1 MNRISKFYFFLGPLI
16 SHKIPSITKPKNCFK
31 LNFTTLNRPIGNIYL
46 VNKKIMCRTFYNTYT
61 YRNLSSLSGASS
73 LNEHKLSSSILP
85 YIKFDD
91 NPPLEM
97 YKDVST
103 FELLKTLFVMEL
115 CSIPFL
121 VKNADKLIALA
132 EMMMGKHF
140 CNKIIKSTIFHQF
153 VAGESIEDVVRI
165 LNHLKVK
172 GVSPFIAVPI
182 EELPY
187 NEDDGIVKEGG
198 FDEIFAKNV
207 AYIMESLHLFAQ
219 NFPNCHTTIN
229 FKISS
234 LIPTKLMEEFC
245 ENVLPRLSTDWC
257 SNVQALQNS
266 PIFNSALSEEYKTV
280 IIKGLKTLENMC
292 QDIFNYL
299 KRDVEFCQKNDL
311 NFNCKLVRGAYIE
324 WERDLALKKKI
335 NSPICQTYELTNQNY
350 DQAVNFCLDKIG
362 GTSNHLKNFAKDKET
377 DSKLHFMIA
386 SHNITSINSAL
397 KKMKDL
403 NISLDD
409 YRVSFAQLYGMC
421 DYLTYFL
428 VKNSASKLLVYK
440 NLPYGSVESVI
451 PYLLRRARENFTVF
465 IRLSFEKKYLRRE
478 LRNRLPIP
486 L

>member
-1 MNRISKFYFFLGPLI
+1 
-16 SHKIPSITKPKNCFK
+16 
-31 LNFTTLNRPIGNIYL
+31 
-46 VNKKIMCRTFYNTYT
+46 MCRTFYNTYT

-292 QDIFNYL
+292 QFSRYHSIKILIDSEYSTINPTIQYFTKLLMNSYNNSFPTIGLTYQCYFIDIFNYL